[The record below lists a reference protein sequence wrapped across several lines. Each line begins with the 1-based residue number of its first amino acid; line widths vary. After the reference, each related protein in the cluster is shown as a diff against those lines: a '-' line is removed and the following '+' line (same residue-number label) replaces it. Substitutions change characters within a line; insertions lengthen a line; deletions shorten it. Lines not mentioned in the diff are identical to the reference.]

1 MHLFSMKNTA
11 LNEPSLTCIVYFS
24 YFAFLTFMDMAEAA
38 AQPSKVGKINLLEN
52 KPHNSKKNKVVLKRK
67 GQNIFE
73 I

>member
-1 MHLFSMKNTA
+1 
-11 LNEPSLTCIVYFS
+11 
-24 YFAFLTFMDMAEAA
+24 MDMAEAA

-52 KPHNSKKNKVVLKRK
+52 KPHNSKKNKVFLKRK